1 MKRTS
6 IMAIG
11 LALVLGATT
20 IIYAC
25 GNSGKAQQT
34 STTSGSAC
42 GSTVKANQVSTTDK
56 SQDVKA
62 ITTDAKSKDCGE
74 MSANCGSS
82 CVGKAKSAST
92 CPAMKDGSSAKQTKT
107 TKIDNSAKEKAAKAK
122 TVEIKTS
129 NASLASNQD

>member
-25 GNSGKAQQT
+25 GNSGNAQQT
-34 STTSGSAC
+34 STTSGSSC
-42 GSTVKANQVSTTDK
+42 GSAVKAGQVSAIDK

-62 ITTDAKSKDCGE
+62 ITTDAKSRDCGE

-92 CPAMKDGSSAKQTKT
+92 CPAMKDNSSKQKSV
-107 TKIDNSAKEKAAKAK
+107 KSK
-122 TVEIKTS
+122 TVEIKQS